1 MEAAAEFINHTLVSK
16 GYLLSDRLKFA
27 TVSKTPLENV
37 EENDMLVI
45 NTIYSLL
52 QSLEKDS
59 KAEENRLRRVAD
71 LEHDND
77 RLRNEIRA
85 LHRKNHDLHTRLA
98 HEENALQNA
107 KREIARL
114 EAAAKNERG
123 SLTRAKMAVDRFKQ
137 QSMVEMRKRD
147 VRLERMRELARKGTA
162 ISSDSLVTFTPPSPD
177 VRQLDNELIRDNKML
192 LSLIY
197 KTIDDIDMLKRN
209 ALETQP
215 GEYKAPTEDDLNSI
229 VQLSV
234 SELQHG
240 GTFSLNRTDDL
251 NELAAT
257 MADNLSS
264 LRDALSQ
271 RFTLPEVDHDSEV
284 AVLKRQLHESNENWH
299 KAVKT
304 MEEWKAYRGEQHST
318 R

>member
-1 MEAAAEFINHTLVSK
+1 MEAAAEFINHALVSK
-16 GYLLSDRLKFA
+16 GFLLNERLAFA
-27 TVSKTPLENV
+27 TVSKTPLEDP

-77 RLRNEIRA
+77 RLRDELRA
-85 LHRKNHDLHTRLA
+85 KERQNHELQTRLA

-107 KREIARL
+107 KRDVLRL
-114 EAAAKNERG
+114 ETQMKNERG

-147 VRLERMRELARKGTA
+147 VRLERMRELARKGNHL
-162 ISSDSLVTFTPPSPD
+162 SSDSLVTFTPPSPD
-177 VRQLDNELIRDNKML
+177 VRQLDNELIRDNKLL
-192 LSLIY
+192 LSLVY
-197 KTIDDIDMLKRN
+197 RTIDDIDMLKRN
-209 ALETQP
+209 AAEQP
-215 GEYKAPTEDDLNSI
+215 PSDSDLNTI

-234 SELQHG
+234 SELQNG
-240 GTFSLNRTDDL
+240 GTFSLNRTDDIL
-251 NELAAT
+251 QLSSTVAENLA
-257 MADNLSS
+257 S

-271 RFTLPEVDHDSEV
+271 RFTLPEVDTNSEI
-284 AVLKRQLHESNENWH
+284 AILKRQLHESNENWH

-304 MEEWKAYRGEQHST
+304 MEEWKAYRQH
-318 R
+318 